1 MRRDQYGNSVEDN
14 SGVCLRVWVS
24 IVSLLQ
30 ARRDQHTAYSSS
42 GLQVRGCH
50 IGNRLWLA
58 SQCTSSFCAETE
70 AARAAD
76 TWRVVG
82 AAAERVPQEAA
93 KLV

>member
-30 ARRDQHTAYSSS
+30 ARRDQRTAAL

-50 IGNRLWLA
+50 VWNQLWLA
-58 SQCTSSFCAETE
+58 TQRTSSFCAERE

-76 TWRVVG
+76 TWRVAG
-82 AAAERVPQEAA
+82 AAAEDVPQEAA
-93 KLV
+93 GLV